1 MCDTSAGC
9 FRKNTNNS
17 VQPDL
22 VAGEEVGNVPAVTAQ
37 AVIKLVADLICQKL
51 DFTIKV
57 SLEGKHLHFTSY
69 SDTQNSPSTWA
80 EVVAE
85 GGREAEVRPTGPA
98 GAPATQKRYRGPAYR
113 RRQLKRWAIRRNKMV
128 EADKAGKVA
137 EERDNE
143 APRNTCLLYTSPSPR
158 DRQKSRMPSSA

>member
-37 AVIKLVADLICQKL
+37 ALIKLVAYLICQKL

-57 SLEGKHLHFTSY
+57 LIEGKQLHFTSY

-85 GGREAEVRPTGPA
+85 GGREVRPTGPA
-98 GAPATQKRYRGPAYR
+98 GPPAIQKRYRGPAYR
-113 RRQLKRWAIRRNKMV
+113 RRQLRRWAIRRNKMV

-137 EERDNE
+137 EEKDNE
-143 APRNTCLLYTSPSPR
+143 APRNTVNQSISTVYMLPNL
-158 DRQKSRMPSSA
+158 